1 MNFFEAQDQ
10 ARRAT
15 RRLIVVYVAATAVI
29 VAGVTLVV
37 GIALYTTSGGGAYQ
51 PAVFLDRQAPV
62 LAVVAVLTTLFIA
75 GATLYRMATLAA
87 GGARVAGELGGT
99 EVTADVSDPLRRRLR
114 NVVEEMAIASGVP
127 VPDIYVLEQE
137 AGINAFAA
145 GYAPADAAVAVTR
158 GALETLDRDE
168 LQGVVAHEFSH
179 ILNGDMR
186 LNIRM
191 MGVLFGIMALGL
203 MGRMILRGGGRRGV
217 ILTGRRNK
225 GAGAVLLI
233 GLGLAVLG
241 AVGVF
246 LARILKAAVSR
257 QREYLADAAAVQ
269 FTRQTRGIAGAL
281 KKIGAYSQSSLIRE
295 SDAEEISHM
304 LFGAGLKL
312 PRLFATHPP
321 LTVRI
326 RALEPGFSENDY
338 PRIDPG
344 VDFRSAE
351 LSPQAAEG
359 ERRPAAAM
367 ALAAEGS
374 VPPPAAIS
382 GSVGQPGSEQ
392 VAYAMQLRASIRDPL
407 YAAAHSADRAWLL
420 TLALLLDRGGGVTG
434 RQLSL
439 LEEQLGGDRRR
450 AVAALYDVLSSI
462 GAEYRLPVLEIAFPA
477 LKKRPAAEIDY
488 LLALTRRMIDI
499 DGEVDLY
506 EYCFQRVLSHGLAR
520 AGTPVGRLKASR
532 GEVREAAVRLL
543 GILAKRGHDSD
554 ERRREAFRAGLG
566 EFGWADGVDYAP
578 AGSGS
583 VAGDSVTGG
592 AFGALDRSLD
602 ILSAL
607 NAAGKERIVAA
618 LAATAA
624 FDGRLAVAEAELLRA
639 VCATLDCPLPPI
651 FTSAV

>member
-37 GIALYTTSGGGAYQ
+37 GIALYTTSGGAAYQ
-51 PAVFLDRQAPV
+51 PAVFLDRQTPV
-62 LAVVAVLTTLFIA
+62 LAVVAVLTTFFIA

-158 GALETLDRDE
+158 GALEVLDRDE

-191 MGVLFGIMALGL
+191 MGVLFGIMSLGL

-217 ILTGRRNK
+217 IIAGRRNK

-246 LARILKAAVSR
+246 FARILKAAVSR

-304 LFGAGLKL
+304 LFGSGLKL

-321 LTVRI
+321 LTARI
-326 RALEPGFSENDY
+326 RALEPGFSESDY
-338 PRIDPG
+338 PSGDP
-344 VDFRSAE
+344 RSAE
-351 LSPQAAEG
+351 LSPQAAED

-374 VPPPAAIS
+374 VPSPAAIS

-392 VAYAMQLRASIRDPL
+392 VAYAMQLRASIPDPL

-420 TLALLLDRGGGVTG
+420 TLALLLDRSGGVTG

-439 LEEQLGGDRRR
+439 LEEELGGDRRR
-450 AVAALYDVLSSI
+450 AVAALSDVLSSI

-520 AGTPVGRLKASR
+520 AGAAVGRLKANR
-532 GEVREAAVRLL
+532 VEVREAAVRLL

-566 EFGWADGVDYAP
+566 EFGWADGVDYAS

-651 FTSAV
+651 VTSAV